1 MMKRTRREDRPADIS
16 PFLHSIHRRGHRRTT
31 KGVAQLRD
39 QEVAPP
45 PHMVTTRF
53 GNTRKNA
60 DQYHELPLKPKYNVQ
75 VVRTAN
81 GTVAPGLGD
90 GVIHLTVQTA
100 RKQAR

>member
-16 PFLHSIHRRGHRRTT
+16 PFLHSLHRRGHRRTT

-39 QEVAPP
+39 QEVAPPPLLP

-75 VVRTAN
+75 AVRTAN
-81 GTVAPGLGD
+81 GTVATGLGRE
-90 GVIHLTVQTA
+90 LFT
-100 RKQAR
+100 